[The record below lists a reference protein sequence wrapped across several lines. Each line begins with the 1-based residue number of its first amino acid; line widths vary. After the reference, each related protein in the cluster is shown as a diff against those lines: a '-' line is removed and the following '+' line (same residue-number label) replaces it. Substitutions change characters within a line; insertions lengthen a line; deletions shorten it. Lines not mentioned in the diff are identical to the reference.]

1 MRTRHA
7 LVLCA
12 SALALVGCQ
21 YLADLQTHV
30 ATEQAGDAGPSPDA
44 QEDTQQDAE
53 EDVASPGCVLAA
65 NGSARV
71 RFGNLAPDYR
81 TVDVCLKPSGEESWD
96 DVVPITRGTGADCPA
111 GIRYPL
117 ILSPVGLEPGTY
129 DARVVD
135 AREGTCNAEALSELA
150 EVELGPGKTHSLIR
164 IGGGDVAE
172 SMVLHEDA
180 APTSLNTLIR
190 FVHAASGI
198 DRIEAGVTAEEEW
211 PTQQG
216 LVVYPNVAFGGTA
229 AGASSPFGPINDL
242 GYVDTWT
249 GGAYVTYGVSRP
261 DSADLLAMRR
271 FKLPMGSNHTLFAI
285 GRSSDPSFPLQLV
298 ACGDADVDGILTRC
312 TEGTRSQV
320 SVLSWDAQLDGA
332 FAPYPLQ
339 RVDAVVE
346 ALAKEST
353 ADVVCLQNVYRQEDR
368 AQVLEATKER
378 YPHAY
383 LADEDERTPFDDPAN
398 AQGEVPEPP
407 STPACG
413 ADELRTLAEEAIDC
427 MVERCSA
434 VPGDPSQS
442 MLEGNCLINRCVSTL
457 LPLAYGSPKHARC
470 FACLLYTLSGYASFE
485 QTLEACEQDPR
496 AGYAFGGQNGQIV
509 LSSFPL
515 GEGETWTLPSTS
527 WRVSVARVPVHPLEG
542 PPFDVYCTVMGN
554 AARPLGTQPY
564 TGQYG
569 DGPFENPW
577 TNEAYLQNQKL
588 LSFVRSRSG
597 PTPAVVAGEFYTGPG
612 YEEGGLQRLEPVA
625 PEVFDLLSSSFGLGV
640 SPNHVPA
647 CTNCAENVLVGG
659 APETS
664 TWISHI
670 FLSGIPRAAIL
681 RTDRTF
687 LTANVPID
695 VGGSDVVMTP
705 PSPRFGLLSTIE
717 FRP

>member
-1 MRTRHA
+1 MRTRHTFA
-7 LVLCA
+7 LCA
-12 SALALVGCQ
+12 SPLALVGCQ

-30 ATEQAGDAGPSPDA
+30 ATEQSGDAGPSPDA
-44 QEDTQQDAE
+44 QQDVQQDTE
-53 EDVASPGCVLAA
+53 EDAASPGCVLA
-65 NGSARV
+65 NDGSARV

-81 TVDVCLKPSGEESWD
+81 AVDVCLKPSGKGSWD

-117 ILSPVGLEPGTY
+117 IVSPVGVEPGTY

-135 AREGTCNAEALSELA
+135 AQDGRCEAEPLSELH
-150 EVELGPGKTHSLIR
+150 EIHLTSGTTHTLVR
-164 IGGGDVAE
+164 IGGGDVTE
-172 SMVLHEDA
+172 SMVVHQDA
-180 APTSLNTLIR
+180 PATSLSTLIR
-190 FVHAASGI
+190 FLHAALGT
-198 DRIEAGVTAEEEW
+198 DRIEAGITTEETW
-211 PTQQG
+211 PTEQG

-229 AGASSPFGPINDL
+229 AGAPSPFGMIDDR

-249 GGAYVTYGVSRP
+249 GGAYVTYGVSLP
-261 DSADLLAMRR
+261 GSVDLLAMRR

-285 GRSSDPSFPLQLV
+285 GSASDPAFPAQLI

-312 TEGTRSQV
+312 TEGSRPRV
-320 SVLSWDAQLDGA
+320 SVLSWDVQLDGA

-339 RVDAVVE
+339 RVDAVAE

-353 ADVVCLQNVYRQEDR
+353 ADVVCLQNVYREEDR
-368 AQVLEATKER
+368 ALVLEATKNR

-383 LADEDERTPFDDPAN
+383 LSEEDETTPFDDPTN

-407 STPACG
+407 STPPCG
-413 ADELRTLAEEAIDC
+413 TEDLGTLAQEAIDC

-457 LPLAYGSPKHARC
+457 LPLAYGSPEHARC
-470 FACLLYTLSGYASFE
+470 FACLLYTLSGYASYE
-485 QTLEACEQDPR
+485 QTLEACEQDPH

-509 LSSFPL
+509 LSAFPL

-527 WRVSVARVPVHPLEG
+527 WRVSVARVPVHPPDG
-542 PPFDVYCTVMGN
+542 PSFDVYCTVTGN

-564 TGQYG
+564 TGRYG

-588 LSFVRSRSG
+588 VSFVRSRSG

-612 YEEGGLQRLEPVA
+612 YEEGGQQRLEPVA

-640 SPNHVPA
+640 SPNHVPS
-647 CTNCAENVLVGG
+647 CTNCAENPLVGG

-664 TWISHI
+664 TWISHL
-670 FLSGIPRAAIL
+670 FSSGIPRAAIL